1 MNLLSQKI
9 INNGKWLGPLLLLII
24 AVLAGFFTPS
34 DYWMFLLVVFLLS
47 CIYTTAM
54 NLIMG
59 YTGQF
64 AISNPSFMALG
75 AYLSAVLIIHF
86 GWPFWAAVFFML
98 LVAALIATALGYIS
112 LRFTSGIYLNIVT
125 IAIIGLTILII
136 KLPALAPY
144 TGGVNG
150 LTTNYP
156 ISLGPVVIDSVRSW
170 YFFLLVITAL
180 VIMLTY
186 RLTISRTGRAWMA
199 IKENE
204 QLARS
209 LGIRPTYFK
218 TLSFAISSV
227 IAAFGGAMAAPF
239 FKFISEYSFDI
250 GVAIY
255 QCCALFVG
263 GFGSLAGPIIGSAI
277 FVVLPELLR
286 PIAELRLVVFGV
298 ILILVMLFMPGGIY
312 GYIQRFLGKYTKN
325 MEKDPPS
332 LPPATGTI
340 AAMDNPRI
348 GEHNSRKSLA
358 DNVSANEV
366 ILEVKALSKN
376 FGGINALSNVDC
388 QLRKG
393 EIVGLIGPNGAGK
406 STLLKVL
413 SGFEKPSKGQVT
425 FCGEDISGV
434 PAELLSARGIVRTF
448 QEVGVY
454 PNVTVFQH
462 MLIACH
468 LEGKTSLISDLIG
481 GSRVRRVNESNKQVV
496 QSVLQLVGLDKHW
509 NTIGKNLSYGEMK
522 KLSIAMAW
530 AANPTVLLLD
540 EATAGLSAEE
550 TESIAKVIRRINA
563 LGVTIIVVEHNV
575 PFIAALVS
583 RVIVLD
589 LGQIITEGS
598 PDIVLKDERVI
609 RAYLGGQDA

>member
-1 MNLLSQKI
+1 MNLLIK
-9 INNGKWLGPLLLLII
+9 NGKGLALGFLSII
-24 AVLAGFFTPS
+24 AILAGLFTTS
-34 DYWMFLLVVFLLS
+34 EYWMFLLVAFLLS

-75 AYLSAVLIIHF
+75 AYLSAVLVLHF
-86 GWPFWAAVFFML
+86 SWPFWGAVFFML
-98 LVAALIATALGYIS
+98 LVAILIATGLGYIS
-112 LRFTSGIYLNIVT
+112 LRYTSGIYLNIVT
-125 IAIIGLTILII
+125 IGIIGLTVLII
-136 KLPALAPY
+136 KLPSLTPF

-156 ISLGPVVIDSVRSW
+156 VSLGFIALDSVRSW
-170 YFFLLVITAL
+170 YFFLLVITVL
-180 VIMLTY
+180 VILLTY
-186 RLTISRTGRAWMA
+186 RLTNSRTGRAWLA

-204 QLARS
+204 PLARS

-218 TLSFAISSV
+218 TLSFVISSV

-239 FKFISEYSFDI
+239 YKFISEFSFDI

-263 GFGSLAGPIIGSAI
+263 GFGALAGPVIGSAI

-286 PIAELRLVVFGV
+286 PIAELRLAVFGG

-312 GYIQRFLGKYTKN
+312 GYVQRFLGLYMKN
-325 MEKDPPS
+325 EKEPLPLSPANTSVVDNS
-332 LPPATGTI
+332 LRGNHKATDNL
-340 AAMDNPRI
+340 AANDI
-348 GEHNSRKSLA
+348 L
-358 DNVSANEV
+358 
-366 ILEVKALSKN
+366 LEVKGVSKN
-376 FGGINALSNVDC
+376 FGGVLALSNVDC
-388 QLRKG
+388 GLRKG

-406 STLLKVL
+406 STLLKIL
-413 SGFEKPSKGQVT
+413 SGFEKPTKGRVA
-425 FCGEDISGV
+425 FCGENISSV
-434 PAELLSARGIVRTF
+434 PAERLAAKGIVRTF

-454 PNVTVFQH
+454 PNLTVFQH
-462 MLIACH
+462 MMIACH
-468 LEGKTSLISDLIG
+468 LEGRTNLLSDLIG
-481 GSRVRRVNESNKQVV
+481 GGRVRRVDQSSKQVV
-496 QSVLQLVGLDKHW
+496 DSLLQLVGLESHR

-530 AANPTVLLLD
+530 AANPSVLLLD

-563 LGVTIIVVEHNV
+563 LGVTMIVVEHNV
-575 PFIAALVS
+575 PFIAGLAD

-589 LGQIITEGS
+589 LGEIITEG
-598 PDIVLKDERVI
+598 PPETVLKDERVV
-609 RAYLGGQDA
+609 RAYLGGEDAA